1 MVKFFGG
8 TKKKSASVTPLMD
21 DEEPSSSSSSGLA
34 RREKIKKER
43 DERRAKRDKRH
54 DDGDAARKNNK
65 KKSNK
70 PKVSQHEQDL
80 KDAKLGC
87 CHRFGQF
94 LVKTIHFIDAL
105 IGSFFITYGFVIYYK
120 FIDNNPAMEAVITS
134 LVFGWY
140 LLLTS
145 LLGIIGFTTRVC
157 KRCGIAFSAYMAPFI
172 ALFYIFV
179 IIALLSSPEKVF
191 DYMTKHKDVLF
202 LNDAEIETIRRLVPV
217 WCIVLACLAAIEL
230 SRFVIMRKLRDKLL
244 RYDAASG
251 RIASSSE
258 RSSSSSKRGGSK
270 RSNKSGS
277 TRSYSYDDDVTE
289 PLLGSDE
296 SV

>member
-21 DEEPSSSSSSGLA
+21 DEEPSSSSSSSSGLA

-43 DERRAKRDKRH
+43 DERRTKRDKRH
-54 DDGDAARKNNK
+54 GDGDAARKKEANNK
-65 KKSNK
+65 KKSSK
-70 PKVSQHEQDL
+70 PKVSQHELDL

-87 CHRFGQF
+87 CYRFGQF

-105 IGSFFITYGFVIYYK
+105 LGSFFITYGFVIYYK
-120 FIDNNPAMEAVITS
+120 FIDNNPAIKAVITS

-145 LLGIIGFTTRVC
+145 LLGIIGLTTRVC

-179 IIALLSSPEKVF
+179 IIALLSSPDKVF
-191 DYMTKHKDVLF
+191 DYMTEHKDVLF
-202 LNDAEIETIRRLVPV
+202 LNDAQIETIRRLVPV

-230 SRFVIMRKLRDKLL
+230 SRYVSDHLQYDFSVMRQTLFCIHLPYIIPIL
-244 RYDAASG
+244 HCTG
-251 RIASSSE
+251 
-258 RSSSSSKRGGSK
+258 
-270 RSNKSGS
+270 
-277 TRSYSYDDDVTE
+277 
-289 PLLGSDE
+289 L
-296 SV
+296 